1 MEIKIPFSFF
11 PAKILR
17 KQAKYMFFLTKPLE
31 KLFPYLPLTLKQ
43 ARFRIS
49 AKEYLAM
56 CFMSNFFLFAFFLV
70 FLNLVISSTG
80 AENSFFTSLMVTLF
94 LILFIGFQQIAYPKV
109 MINKRVRN
117 IERNLL
123 PAMQNALVQLKSGVP
138 LFNVLAQLSLGGY
151 GEVSKEF
158 LKVVRDVNA
167 GKPSIDAL
175 DIVAFENPSPYFR
188 RVIWQLTNRMKTGSD
203 LCETVKEITVHLSA
217 EQIGQIERY
226 GSQLSPLSMFY
237 MVIAIILPSL
247 GLTLLIVMA
256 SFMSLSEA
264 GIKGLFW
271 GLYGVGVFVQF
282 MFLGM
287 IKAKR
292 PNLMVD

>member
-1 MEIKIPFSFF
+1 MN
-11 PAKILR
+11 
-17 KQAKYMFFLTKPLE
+17 LE
-31 KLFPYLPLTLKQ
+31 K
-43 ARFRIS
+43 
-49 AKEYLAM
+49 
-56 CFMSNFFLFAFFLV
+56 
-70 FLNLVISSTG
+70 
-80 AENSFFTSLMVTLF
+80 
-94 LILFIGFQQIAYPKV
+94 
-109 MINKRVRN
+109 
-117 IERNLL
+117 NLL

-167 GKPSIDAL
+167 GKPAIDAL

-264 GIKGLFW
+264 GIKSLFW
-271 GLYGVGVFVQF
+271 GLYGFGVFVQF

-292 PNLMVD
+292 PNLLVD